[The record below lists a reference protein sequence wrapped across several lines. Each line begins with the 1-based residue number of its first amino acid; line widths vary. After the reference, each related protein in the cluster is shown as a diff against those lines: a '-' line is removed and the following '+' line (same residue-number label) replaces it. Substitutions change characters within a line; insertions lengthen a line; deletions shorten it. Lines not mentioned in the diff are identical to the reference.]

1 MKMAGVVK
9 DKDAAAFT
17 RGLVDDEFLPGGGS

>member
-1 MKMAGVVK
+1 VK